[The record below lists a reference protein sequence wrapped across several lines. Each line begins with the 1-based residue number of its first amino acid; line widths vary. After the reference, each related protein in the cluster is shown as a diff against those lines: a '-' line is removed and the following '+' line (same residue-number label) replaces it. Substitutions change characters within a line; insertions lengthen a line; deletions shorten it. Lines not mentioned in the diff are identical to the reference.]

1 MWDSYLSEDGTTGAA
16 IKDLIIGAVGDL
28 GLSMDDCRG
37 QCYDGAGNM
46 SGRLNGASSLIR
58 AEHDKAIYVH
68 CMNHM
73 LNLCVADTCKL
84 PLVRNMLDVVRKLSE
99 FLDNSPKR
107 QHLISKIRVLMP
119 IANHFVLVNLCRARS
134 IERID
139 SMDRIVELPYP
150 VVATLEDISMNRNT
164 PCHEN
169 WNQNGRNNA
178 QALINAIT
186 FSLIITLVIVRH
198 I

>member
-1 MWDSYLSEDGTTGAA
+1 MWDSYLSEDRTTRAA

-46 SGRLNGASSLIR
+46 SGRLNGTSSLIR

-68 CMNHM
+68 FMNHM

-99 FLDNSPKR
+99 FLDNFPKR

-119 IANHFVLVNLCRARS
+119 IANHFVLVNVCRTRS

-139 SMDRIVELPYP
+139 GISLPSCGY
-150 VVATLEDISMNRNT
+150 T
-164 PCHEN
+164 
-169 WNQNGRNNA
+169 
-178 QALINAIT
+178 
-186 FSLIITLVIVRH
+186 
-198 I
+198 